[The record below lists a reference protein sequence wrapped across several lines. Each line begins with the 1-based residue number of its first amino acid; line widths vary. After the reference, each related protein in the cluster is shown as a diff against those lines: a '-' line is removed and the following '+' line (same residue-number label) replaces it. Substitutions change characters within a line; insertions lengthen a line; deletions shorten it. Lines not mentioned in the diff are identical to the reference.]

1 MAHSDLV
8 RKVIESFRHVFS
20 FVHLP
25 SEEFSEKNDLLL
37 LKYSLCIFL
46 EIISTPHSLHKI
58 KMVVTNAL
66 QSVSFEKYY
75 IRIHVIS
82 GRLGKKLSYTTRC
95 FQGSDVFG
103 E

>member
-1 MAHSDLV
+1 MV

-20 FVHLP
+20 LVHLP

-58 KMVVTNAL
+58 KMAVTNAFVECL
-66 QSVSFEKYY
+66 
-75 IRIHVIS
+75 IRKILHSNSSNFRQV
-82 GRLGKKLSYTTRC
+82 GKKIVLYYKMFSR
-95 FQGSDVFG
+95 
-103 E
+103 